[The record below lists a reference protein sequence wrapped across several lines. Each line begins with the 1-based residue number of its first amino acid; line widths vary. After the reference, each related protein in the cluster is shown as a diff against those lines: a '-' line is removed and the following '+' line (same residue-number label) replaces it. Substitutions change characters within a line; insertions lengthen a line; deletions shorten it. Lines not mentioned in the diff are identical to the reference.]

1 MIVIEA
7 RGLTKRYGHS
17 KVVDNLNLQVNEGTC
32 FGLLGPNGAGKTTI
46 FRMMYGISPPTS
58 GELYILGLNVKN
70 NIRKIKSQIGIVS
83 QDDGL
88 DTDFT
93 VLDNLL
99 VFSKYFNMTIE
110 HARTRARELLRFLHL
125 EDFEDRTVE
134 TLSGGMR
141 RRLAFARALLADPK
155 IVILDEPTTGLDPQ
169 ARLWVWE
176 CINELKKQG
185 KTILL
190 TTHYLE
196 EAEQLCDS
204 VMVIDKGMSVCEG
217 APKKLILEHI
227 GKEVV
232 EFQIAQD
239 DLDYHINRVQSHYN
253 FQVLNNRVRLF
264 IPPSK
269 DGKEALP
276 LVVSDAV
283 TIRRATLEDV
293 FLKLAGYE
301 LRGKELL

>member
-1 MIVIEA
+1 M
-7 RGLTKRYGHS
+7 
-17 KVVDNLNLQVNEGTC
+17 VDGLNLQVNEGTC
-32 FGLLGPNGAGKTTI
+32 FGLLGPNGAGKTTV
-46 FRMMYGISPPTS
+46 FRMMYGAAVPTS
-58 GELYILGLNVKN
+58 GELYVLGLNVKN
-70 NIRKIKSQIGIVS
+70 NTRKIKSQIGIVS

-99 VFSKYFNMTIE
+99 IFSKYFNMPIE
-110 HARTRARELLRFLHL
+110 QARNRSRELLRFLHL
-125 EDFEDRTVE
+125 EDHEDRTVE

-155 IVILDEPTTGLDPQ
+155 ILLLDEPTTGLDPQ

-176 CINELKKQG
+176 CIEELKKQG

-196 EAEQLCDS
+196 EAEQLCDK
-204 VMVIDKGMSVCEG
+204 VMVVDRGSMVCEG
-217 APKKLILEHI
+217 SPKSLILEHI

-239 DLDYHINRVQSHYN
+239 DLDYHISRVQSHYN

-264 IPPSK
+264 IPPTK
-269 DGKEALP
+269 EGKEALP
-276 LVVSDAV
+276 FVVSDAV

-301 LRGKELL
+301 LRDRDIL

>member
-7 RGLTKRYGHS
+7 RSLTKRFDRA
-17 KVVDNLNLQVNEGTC
+17 KAVDNLNLQVNEGTC
-32 FGLLGPNGAGKTTI
+32 FGLLGPTGSGKTTV
-46 FRMMYGISPPTS
+46 FRMMYGAAVPTS
-58 GELYILGLNVKN
+58 GELYVLGLNVKN
-70 NIRKIKSQIGIVS
+70 NTRKIKSQIGIVS
-83 QDDGL
+83 QEDGL

-99 VFSKYFNMTIE
+99 IFSKYFSMPIE
-110 HARTRARELLRFLHL
+110 QARNRSRELLRFLHL
-125 EDFEDRTVE
+125 EDHEDRTVE
-134 TLSGGMR
+134 TLDAGMR

-155 IVILDEPTTGLDPQ
+155 ILLLDEPTVGLDPQ
-169 ARLWVWE
+169 ARIWVWE
-176 CINELKKQG
+176 CIEELKKQG

-190 TTHYLE
+190 TTHHLE
-196 EAEQLCDS
+196 EAEQLCDH
-204 VMVIDKGMSVCEG
+204 VMVVDRGNMVCEG

-239 DLDYHINRVQSHYN
+239 DLDYHIGRVQSHYN

-264 IPPSK
+264 IPPTK
-269 DGKEALP
+269 EGKEALP
-276 LVVSDAV
+276 FVVSDAV

-301 LRGKELL
+301 MRDRDIL

>member
-7 RGLTKRYGHS
+7 RSLTKRFDRT
-17 KVVDNLNLQVNEGTC
+17 KVVDNLNLQVSEGTC
-32 FGLLGPNGAGKTTI
+32 FGLLGPNGAGKTTV
-46 FRMMYGISPPTS
+46 FRMMYGASPPTS
-58 GELYILGLNVKN
+58 GELYVLGLNVKN
-70 NIRKIKSQIGIVS
+70 NIRKIKSQIGVVS

-99 VFSKYFNMTIE
+99 VFSTYLNMPIE
-110 HARTRARELLRFLHL
+110 KARVRARELLRFLHL
-125 EDFEDRTVE
+125 EDFEDRAVE

-141 RRLAFARALLADPK
+141 RRLAFARALLSDPK
-155 IVILDEPTTGLDPQ
+155 ILLLDEPTTGLDPQ

-176 CINELKKQG
+176 CISELKKQG

-196 EAEQLCDS
+196 EAEQLCDN
-204 VMVIDKGMSVCEG
+204 VMVMDRGTAVCEG
-217 APKKLILEHI
+217 APKNLILEHV

-239 DLDYHINRVQSHYN
+239 DLDYHISRVQSHYN

-264 IPPSK
+264 IPPNK
-269 DGKEALP
+269 DGKEALSF
-276 LVVSDAV
+276 VVSDAV

-293 FLKLAGYE
+293 FLKLAGSE
-301 LRGKELL
+301 LRDRDLL